1 MLFKNL
7 CGILKRRT
15 VSINLIEIC
24 LKPFLNLWW
33 MTSCYILKVRQDKL
47 VGFSNLSRY
56 PAKEV
61 AKYVVELL
69 PVLCEHLEATSGF
82 FQVIV
87 LTFWLAVFGMLGM
100 DVEQRKHLCSP
111 QGIEPHNLPSSE
123 KKNLKSRS
131 LEM

>member
-1 MLFKNL
+1 
-7 CGILKRRT
+7 
-15 VSINLIEIC
+15 
-24 LKPFLNLWW
+24 

-82 FQVIV
+82 FQVNV
-87 LTFWLAVFGMLGM
+87 LTTHFCNDIFWPAVFGMLGM
-100 DVEQRKHLCSP
+100 ELKL
-111 QGIEPHNLPSSE
+111 IE
-123 KKNLKSRS
+123 LK
-131 LEM
+131 LL

>member
-7 CGILKRRT
+7 CGILIKRRT

-24 LKPFLNLWW
+24 FKPFLNLWW

-82 FQVIV
+82 FQVNV
-87 LTFWLAVFGMLGM
+87 LTTHFCNDNHILTSCLWYAGDGTEVDWIEVTVGLIIYFQREVEFWA
-100 DVEQRKHLCSP
+100 
-111 QGIEPHNLPSSE
+111 
-123 KKNLKSRS
+123 
-131 LEM
+131 

>member
-7 CGILKRRT
+7 CGIIIKRRT

-24 LKPFLNLWW
+24 LKPFFNLWW

-87 LTFWLAVFGMLGM
+87 LTFWLAVFGMPGWMWNKENIYVPHKELNL
-100 DVEQRKHLCSP
+100 VTSHL
-111 QGIEPHNLPSSE
+111 QE
-123 KKNLKSRS
+123 KKLKSRS

>member
-1 MLFKNL
+1 
-7 CGILKRRT
+7 
-15 VSINLIEIC
+15 
-24 LKPFLNLWW
+24 

-61 AKYVVELL
+61 SKYVVELL

-87 LTFWLAVFGMLGM
+87 LTFWLAVFGTLGM

-111 QGIEPHNLPSSE
+111 QGIEPCNFSSSG
-123 KKNLKSRS
+123 KKI
-131 LEM
+131 EI